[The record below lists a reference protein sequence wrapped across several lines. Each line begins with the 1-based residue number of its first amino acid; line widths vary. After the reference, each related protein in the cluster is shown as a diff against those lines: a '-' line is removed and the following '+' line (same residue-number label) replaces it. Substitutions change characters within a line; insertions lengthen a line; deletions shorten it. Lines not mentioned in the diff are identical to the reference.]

1 MTMQEQPRDGRPHR
15 VTVTHGAHGWEVMER
30 HGNDVVRRAS
40 YTDWHRVER
49 AVGRLGVPFEI
60 ESRRVEPS

>member
-1 MTMQEQPRDGRPHR
+1 MTIHEQPAASRPRR
-15 VTVTHGAHGWEVMER
+15 VTVTHGEHGWEVMEQ
-30 HGNDVVRRAS
+30 HDNNVVRRAS

-60 ESRRVEPS
+60 ETRRAEPS